1 MEKNRSGKRVCK
13 TEGDPVG
20 WGQQVKIGRFWGRE
34 LLGKNGDR
42 FPPRQ
47 SEEGGER
54 EKGKLTVGEAAALSL
69 LLRRCGLLFFPLRF
83 FSSCWPP
90 LSFPGNVGRKM
101 EAPR

>member
-20 WGQQVKIGRFWGRE
+20 WRQQVKIGWFWGRE

-47 SEEGGER
+47 SSKE
-54 EKGKLTVGEAAALSL
+54 
-69 LLRRCGLLFFPLRF
+69 
-83 FSSCWPP
+83 
-90 LSFPGNVGRKM
+90 GRKG
-101 EAPR
+101 EGKINRWGSSSSLAPFETVWSFVLSPSFFLFLLATP

>member
-20 WGQQVKIGRFWGRE
+20 WGQQVKIGWFWGRE

-47 SEEGGER
+47 SEEGRKGE
-54 EKGKLTVGEAAALSL
+54 GKINRGGSSSSLAYFETVWSFVLSPSFFLFL
-69 LLRRCGLLFFPLRF
+69 LATP
-83 FSSCWPP
+83 
-90 LSFPGNVGRKM
+90 
-101 EAPR
+101 